1 MQNPIGEAD
10 LEWIL
15 HRNCE
20 GTEQLRNVTDKG
32 GTMRNFKMILQ
43 YEGTRYKGWQ
53 RQEST
58 EHTIQGKLESI
69 LTKMAGTPVEIQGSG
84 RTDAGVHALGQ
95 VANFHADIRM
105 SEQEIMNYV
114 NSYLPEDIAV
124 ISVKEASERFHSRLN
139 ATGKTYC
146 YLLVQSGIPHVFE
159 RRFAHRIE
167 ERLDVEAME
176 KAAGYLLGTHDFAAF
191 TSTKKSKKSTVRTID
206 EITFT
211 REYSSVMHIMTEVQE
226 PDLLRI
232 TYSGDGFLYH
242 MVRILTGTLMEVG
255 MQLRSPEEIP
265 EILKSK
271 NREMAGPLVPAK
283 GLTLMEVRYS

>member
-1 MQNPIGEAD
+1 
-10 LEWIL
+10 
-15 HRNCE
+15 
-20 GTEQLRNVTDKG
+20 
-32 GTMRNFKMILQ
+32 
-43 YEGTRYKGWQ
+43 
-53 RQEST
+53 
-58 EHTIQGKLESI
+58 
-69 LTKMAGTPVEIQGSG
+69 
-84 RTDAGVHALGQ
+84 
-95 VANFHADIRM
+95 
-105 SEQEIMNYV
+105 MN
-114 NSYLPEDIAV
+114 
-124 ISVKEASERFHSRLN
+124 
-139 ATGKTYC
+139 
-146 YLLVQSGIPHVFE
+146 
-159 RRFAHRIE
+159 RIE

>member
-1 MQNPIGEAD
+1 
-10 LEWIL
+10 
-15 HRNCE
+15 
-20 GTEQLRNVTDKG
+20 
-32 GTMRNFKMILQ
+32 MRNFKMILQ

-58 EHTIQGKLESI
+58 DNTIQGKLESI
-69 LTKMAGTPVEIQGSG
+69 LSKMAGSPVEIQGSG

-95 VANFHADIRM
+95 VANFHIDTTM

-114 NSYLPEDIAV
+114 NQYLPEDIAV
-124 ISVKEASERFHSRLN
+124 ISVKEAADRFHSRLN
-139 ATGKTYC
+139 ATGKTYS
-146 YLLVQSGIPHVFE
+146 YLLIQSDLPHVFE

-167 ERLDVEAME
+167 ERLDVEAMK
-176 KAAGYLLGTHDFAAF
+176 KAAEYLCGTHDFAAF

-206 EITFT
+206 HITFT
-211 REYSSVMHIMTEVQE
+211 KEYSTVLQAMKEVQE

-242 MVRILTGTLMEVG
+242 MVRILTGTLLEVG
-255 MQLRSPEEIP
+255 MHLRSPEEIP
-265 EILKSK
+265 EILDSK
-271 NREMAGPLVPAK
+271 KREMAGPLVPAK

>member
-1 MQNPIGEAD
+1 
-10 LEWIL
+10 
-15 HRNCE
+15 
-20 GTEQLRNVTDKG
+20 
-32 GTMRNFKMILQ
+32 MRNFKMVLQ
-43 YEGTRYKGWQ
+43 YEGTRFKGWQ

-58 EHTIQGKLESI
+58 DNTIQGKLENI
-69 LTKMAGTPVEIQGSG
+69 LSKMVGTPVEIQGSG

-95 VANFHADIRM
+95 VANFHADTEM
-105 SEQEIMNYV
+105 SEQEILSYV
-114 NSYLPEDIAV
+114 NQYLPEDIAV
-124 ISVKEASERFHSRLN
+124 ISVKEVADRFHSRLN

-146 YLLVQSGIPHVFE
+146 YLLIQSELPHVFE

-176 KAAGYLLGTHDFAAF
+176 KASGYLLGTHDFAAF

-211 REYSSVMHIMTEVQE
+211 KEYSSVLRTVTEAQE

-242 MVRILTGTLMEVG
+242 MVRILTGTLIEVG
-255 MQLRSPEEIP
+255 MHLRSPEEIP
-265 EILKSK
+265 EILESK
-271 NREMAGPLVPAK
+271 KREMAGPLVPAR